1 MKRHI
6 DEAKSAGIE
15 GFIVSWKSTSINNRR
30 LEALMSV
37 ARAADFKLAIIYQG
51 WTSTGNPSQRSESQ
65 PISSSSSGATR
76 PIPSLISSPS
86 HC

>member
-51 WTSTGNPSQRSESQ
+51 LDFSPGTPASAANRSRFRALRAALRVRS
-65 PISSSSSGATR
+65 R
-76 PIPSLISSPS
+76 L
-86 HC
+86 